1 MYKGIGCNSTHI
13 HTETEFLNI
22 MKKEF
27 TDKDWSEKAFHYQL
41 EYKNR
46 ILPDDF
52 VSFTLDDWLDYSG
65 AGKLNS

>member
-1 MYKGIGCNSTHI
+1 MYTGIGCNPTHI
-13 HTETEFLNI
+13 LR

-46 ILPDDF
+46 ILPNDF
-52 VSFTLDDWLDYSG
+52 VSFTLEDWLEYSG
-65 AGKLNS
+65 AGKIEHVSN